1 MIVKFNHLFSRSEP
15 LIQFHCDQWPH
26 PYQDI
31 CYSNRGINK
40 SERAGK
46 RDELEKLKGEHFLT
60 IPRALLVFSSAVA
73 WTGVG
78 GRDVYQFSISA

>member
-1 MIVKFNHLFSRSEP
+1 MRFTILFVMDLPGDSKVQSFIQSEP
-15 LIQFHCDQWPH
+15 SIQFHCDQWPH

-46 RDELEKLKGEHFLT
+46 RDELEKLKGGNIF
-60 IPRALLVFSSAVA
+60 
-73 WTGVG
+73 
-78 GRDVYQFSISA
+78 